1 MFVTNV
7 HVNQEM
13 ASSDVSLPSVSD
25 WEVSEISLFW
35 QADWLMLWNV
45 SPSVSFARFQVYLQ
59 CWCSNRE
66 KHTWSEKQEC
76 WVNLSSASKP
86 DHQRI
91 SMCSLPLWSAQSTCW
106 MLPGFPMSFSHS
118 LLLWND
124 MGWSVPFS
132 LLQTLLQPKNNTSLS
147 HGFSSGWSKNMQSL
161 QSGFYITKYTRPIT
175 FLQVPWLGNGFLK
188 LKLPPLWKFIENSGL
203 KQKQKFCAMLLSMI
217 EKICLSKKSW
227 GFIGTLNS

>member
-1 MFVTNV
+1 MFVINV

-59 CWCSNRE
+59 CWCSNHK
-66 KHTWSEKQEC
+66 KHTWSEKQEW

-91 SMCSLPLWSAQSTCW
+91 SMCSLPLWSAQSTRW

-132 LLQTLLQPKNNTSLS
+132 LLQTLLQPKTTHLSVMVSALIEVRTCKAYSPGFTSQSTLDPLPFCKF
-147 HGFSSGWSKNMQSL
+147 HGLVM
-161 QSGFYITKYTRPIT
+161 GF
-175 FLQVPWLGNGFLK
+175 
-188 LKLPPLWKFIENSGL
+188 
-203 KQKQKFCAMLLSMI
+203 
-217 EKICLSKKSW
+217 
-227 GFIGTLNS
+227 

>member
-1 MFVTNV
+1 MFVVNV

-59 CWCSNRE
+59 CWCSNCK
-66 KHTWSEKQEC
+66 KHTWSEKQEW

-91 SMCSLPLWSAQSTCW
+91 SMCSLPLWSAQSTLW
-106 MLPGFPMSFSHS
+106 MLPGFLMSFSHS
-118 LLLWND
+118 LIIRLILWSNL
-124 MGWSVPFS
+124 V
-132 LLQTLLQPKNNTSLS
+132 K
-147 HGFSSGWSKNMQSL
+147 
-161 QSGFYITKYTRPIT
+161 
-175 FLQVPWLGNGFLK
+175 
-188 LKLPPLWKFIENSGL
+188 KFFDL
-203 KQKQKFCAMLLSMI
+203 V
-217 EKICLSKKSW
+217 KSW
-227 GFIGTLNS
+227 NSFVPSKYVQMLSFWFATVFNGAWVEGRMCRQI